1 MKFLSFAFN
10 ALVATA
16 FAQEQ
21 NKYTYERLNRK
32 DAPHRDGGA
41 NKRQLV
47 LVVDIQ
53 DGLFQLTRDTD
64 PHLYKSSALAH
75 AELGKTFDIPVIL
88 TTSTETGPTGPLF
101 QEIADQYPE
110 APFIK
115 REGEIN
121 AWDNAAFREAVTA
134 ANKTQIIIAGI
145 ATDVC
150 TTFLA
155 LSLREAGY
163 SVWANGEASGTYS
176 TFVRDIS
183 NTRMEK
189 AGIQVVSFFAIVG
202 ELMRDHRGDENGN
215 YGAEKVN
222 PLFTKFFPLLGIL
235 TRGHNAAVRNG
246 TISPV

>member
-32 DAPHRDGGA
+32 DA
-41 NKRQLV
+41 LV

-64 PHLYKSSALAH
+64 PHLYKNSALAH

-222 PLFTKFFPLLGIL
+222 PCSPSSSPSLAYLLVDTTLPLETEQFPLSKP
-235 TRGHNAAVRNG
+235 RHV
-246 TISPV
+246 

>member
-1 MKFLSFAFN
+1 MKFLTFAFN
-10 ALVATA
+10 TLVATA
-16 FAQEQ
+16 LAQE
-21 NKYTYERLNRK
+21 NKFTYERLDRNNSG
-32 DAPHRDGGA
+32 HRS
-41 NKRQLV
+41 NKTQLV

-64 PHLYKSSALAH
+64 PHVYRASALAH
-75 AELGKTFDIPVIL
+75 AELGKVFDLPVIL

-121 AWDNAAFREAVTA
+121 AWDNEAFREAVKAT
-134 ANKTQIIIAGI
+134 NKTQIIIAGI

-150 TTFLA
+150 TAFLA

-176 TFVRDIS
+176 TFVRDMANS
-183 NTRMEK
+183 RMEK
-189 AGIQVVSFFAIVG
+189 AGIQVVSFFSIVG
-202 ELMRDHRGDENGN
+202 ELMRDHRGE
-215 YGAEKVN
+215 YGAERVN
-222 PLFTKFFPLLGIL
+222 PLFTKYFPLLGIL

-246 TISPV
+246 TIAPV